1 MFTLLGIFLSL
12 TMITGKITKYDQQ
25 KGNGMIQTPQDGEI
39 FFRKRSIENLRN
51 QSLTVGQLMGFV
63 IVEGKYGPQA
73 AHIKVI
79 N

>member
-1 MFTLLGIFLSL
+1 
-12 TMITGKITKYDQQ
+12 MITGKITKYDQQ

-51 QSLTVGQLMGFV
+51 QSLTFGQLMGFV

>member
-1 MFTLLGIFLSL
+1 
-12 TMITGKITKYDQQ
+12 
-25 KGNGMIQTPQDGEI
+25 MIQTPQDGEI

-51 QSLTVGQLMGFV
+51 QSLTFGQLMGFV

>member
-1 MFTLLGIFLSL
+1 MFTLLGIFLRL

-25 KGNGMIQTPQDGEI
+25 KGSGMIQTPQDGEI
-39 FFRKRSIENLRN
+39 FFRKRSIENLRG
-51 QSLTVGQLMGFV
+51 QALSVGQLMGFV
-63 IVEGKYGPQA
+63 IVEGKFGPQA

>member
-1 MFTLLGIFLSL
+1 
-12 TMITGKITKYDQQ
+12 MITGKITKYNHQ

-63 IVEGKYGPQA
+63 IVEGTYGPQA
-73 AHIKVI
+73 AHLKVI

>member
-1 MFTLLGIFLSL
+1 
-12 TMITGKITKYDQQ
+12 MITGKITKYDQQ

-73 AHIKVI
+73 AHLKVI